1 MGIDAGRDSH
11 CTLTRSA
18 LVSGLRPGVFTV
30 FPASA
35 LSIAMIEIEI
45 DDRLTAAALE
55 RLVKAAKNPA
65 PLMRG
70 IAAVLMDAVEENF
83 AQQGRPKW
91 QGLKPGGRQG
101 QILQD
106 TGRLASSISPSS
118 DATSAMVG
126 TNVKYAAIHQFG
138 GQTRPHVIRPRN
150 KRALAFGG
158 RVVRSVNHPG
168 SNIPARPFLMLT
180 DGDEDEI
187 EATAADYL
195 RRVID
200 G

>member
-1 MGIDAGRDSH
+1 M
-11 CTLTRSA
+11 
-18 LVSGLRPGVFTV
+18 

-35 LSIAMIEIEI
+35 LSIDMIEIEI
-45 DDRLTAAALE
+45 DSAATRDALE
-55 RLVKAAKNPA
+55 RLIAAAKNPA

-91 QGLKPGGRQG
+91 QGLKPGDRQG

-138 GQTRPHVIRPRN
+138 GQTRPHVIRPKN

-180 DGDEDEI
+180 ENDHAEI
-187 EATAADYL
+187 EATVEDYL
-195 RRVID
+195 RQALE

>member
-1 MGIDAGRDSH
+1 M
-11 CTLTRSA
+11 
-18 LVSGLRPGVFTV
+18 
-30 FPASA
+30 FPAST

-45 DDRLTAAALE
+45 DSAATRDALE
-55 RLVKAAKNPA
+55 RLIAAAKNSA
-65 PLMRG
+65 PLMRAVAG
-70 IAAVLMDAVEENF
+70 IMADAVEENF

-91 QGLKPGGRQG
+91 QGLKPDGRQG

-118 DATSAMVG
+118 DATSAVVG

-138 GQTRPHVIRPRN
+138 GQTRPHVIRPKN